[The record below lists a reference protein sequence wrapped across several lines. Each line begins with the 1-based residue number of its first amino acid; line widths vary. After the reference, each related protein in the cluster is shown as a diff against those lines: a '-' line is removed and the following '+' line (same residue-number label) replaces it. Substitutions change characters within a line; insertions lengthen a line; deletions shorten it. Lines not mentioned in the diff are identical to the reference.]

1 MKKKEAKGSRRDFL
15 KKGVTGLAG
24 AAILPTVLSAESRAE
39 TPSPTPDKKK
49 LVYRTLGRTGF
60 KVPVVSIGAGACNDA
75 KLFEAS
81 LDAGIVHID
90 TANSYGQGRN
100 EEMIGPVIKNRP
112 RDSFVIGTKVVG
124 DHEDRRT
131 GMYTAETKPGPF
143 IEKFETSLGRLQLD
157 YVDILYLHST
167 ATREATLF
175 EPLLSALVKMKEQG
189 KTKSIGVSTHGN
201 EPEVIRAA
209 VESKVYDVVL
219 TAYNFRQPHVADVE
233 KAMAEAA
240 KAGLGIVAMKTQA
253 GVYWDRERQHM
264 INMKAALKWAIQN
277 ENVHTT
283 IPGIGTF
290 EHLEENMSV
299 MEDLTLT
306 AEEKESLKL
315 GKEYGFNGLYCRQ
328 CRECLAQCDKGVEV
342 PTLMRS
348 YMYAHG
354 YRNLAKAKEALRH
367 MDLDQVACS
376 TCESCRVKCTMG
388 FDIKSKVEDIAR
400 IKNVPDD
407 FVI

>member
-1 MKKKEAKGSRRDFL
+1 M
-15 KKGVTGLAG
+15 
-24 AAILPTVLSAESRAE
+24 
-39 TPSPTPDKKK
+39 
-49 LVYRTLGRTGF
+49 
-60 KVPVVSIGAGACNDA
+60 PVVSIGAGACNDT
-75 KLFEAS
+75 KVFEAS

-90 TANSYGQGRN
+90 TANSYGQGSN
-100 EEMIGPVIKNRP
+100 EEMIGPVIKDRP
-112 RDSFVIGTKVVG
+112 RDSFVIATKVAG
-124 DHEDRRT
+124 EPEDRRT

-143 IEKFETSLGRLQLD
+143 IEKFETSLGRLGLD
-157 YVDILYLHST
+157 HVDIFYLHST
-167 ATREATLF
+167 VTREATLF
-175 EPLLSALVKMKEQG
+175 EPLLSALVKMKEAG
-189 KTKSIGVSTHGN
+189 KTRFIGVSTHAN

-240 KAGLGIVAMKTQA
+240 KAGLGIIAMKTQA
-253 GVYWDRERQHM
+253 GIYWDRERQHM

-306 AEEKESLKL
+306 AEEKESLQL
-315 GKEYGFNGLYCRQ
+315 GKEYGLNGLYCRQ
-328 CRECLAQCDKGVEV
+328 CRQCLAQCDKGVEV

-367 MDLDQVACS
+367 VDLDRIACS
-376 TCESCRVKCTMG
+376 TCDTCRVNCTMG
-388 FDIKSKVEDIAR
+388 FDIKNKVEDIAR
-400 IKNVPDD
+400 IKNVPYD
-407 FVI
+407 FVV